1 MWRDVGGVYILLFCT
16 VFYSDEHART
26 MSLAAPISIDP
37 PESLASL
44 DTGVVWRAA
53 SLAQAFGAVHD
64 TGHSQLSSQLPGG
77 GWPVGA
83 LIEILQEPGQHLEW
97 QLLVPTLAALQL
109 GKPGVV
115 KRALVLVGPPH
126 TPFGP
131 GLAGRGLRP
140 QALLCVQAQ
149 SPLERLWA
157 TEQALHCADVA
168 AVLAWLPQARSDQL
182 RRLQMAAAQHQRL
195 LFVMRPAHLHAQA
208 TPAVL
213 RLQVLQGAGD
223 GPPQAKPMPLCQR
236 ELKLLKRRG
245 PPLTQAVQIPSAP
258 ARLTA
263 LLACAQPAMGAA
275 RRDALAC
282 VPREFQRVMGHALDR
297 TAVRC

>member
-1 MWRDVGGVYILLFCT
+1 MP
-16 VFYSDEHART
+16 
-26 MSLAAPISIDP
+26 LAAPTP
-37 PESLASL
+37 TEPLEYLESL
-44 DTGVVWRAA
+44 DTGAVWRAA
-53 SLAQAFGAVHD
+53 TLAQAFGAVHD
-64 TGHSQLSSQLPGG
+64 TGHSQLSAQLPGG

-83 LIEILQEPGQHLEW
+83 LIEILQVPGQHLEW
-97 QLLVPTLAALQL
+97 QLLVPALAGLQL
-109 GKPGVV
+109 GKPGIGE
-115 KRALVLVGPPH
+115 RALVLVGPPH

-140 QALLCVQAQ
+140 QALLCVEAQ

-208 TPAVL
+208 SPAVL
-213 RLQVLQGAGD
+213 RLQVLQGASD
-223 GPPQAKPMPLCQR
+223 GPPQASTMPVCQR

-245 PPLTQAVQIPSAP
+245 PPLTRAVQIPSAP

-263 LLACAQPAMGAA
+263 LLACGRLAMGAA
-275 RRDALAC
+275 RRDALVS
-282 VPREFQRVMGHALDR
+282 VPHEFYRVKDHALDR
-297 TAVRC
+297 AAVRC